1 MNFFSKEKDPIT
13 DKRLILIKVIEKI
26 EKSNIGDFDI
36 LEDIKLELQE
46 GIPLSKEKKKY
57 LQNSINHLK
66 QIKNP

>member
-1 MNFFSKEKDPIT
+1 MNFFSKKKDPIT

-46 GIPLSKEKKKY
+46 GIPISKEKKKY
-57 LQNSINHLK
+57 LENAINHLK
-66 QIKNP
+66 QIKKP

>member
-1 MNFFSKEKDPIT
+1 MNFFSKDKDPIT
-13 DKRLILIKVIEKI
+13 DKILILIKVIEKI

-57 LQNSINHLK
+57 LENAINHLK
-66 QIKNP
+66 QIKKS